1 MSVLGPRV
9 QSRSATL
16 LIVLVAHGLLLW
28 CIWRVRT
35 PVSAE
40 VETFVSMLSFVTQ
53 TPSQGMTASIPPATG
68 RSAATHQRAAGP
80 SRQPLLLPSAPPPQA
95 AATIITLPT
104 APRIRIDWTAQLQG
118 AARTELDQEETARKQ
133 LRALTRRYEVDP
145 DPRNPG
151 LAPSRSYRWYEAG
164 IHRID
169 TRGQLPVLVLNDRCV
184 MLMFILPF
192 CRIGHIEIHGDLFDG
207 AAAVH
212 DARLS
217 TPGPNEVP

>member
-28 CIWRVRT
+28 GIGRVRT
-35 PVSAE
+35 PVTAE

-53 TPSQGMTASIPPATG
+53 TPSQRMTASIPPATG
-68 RSAATHQRAAGP
+68 QSAATHQRAAGL
-80 SRQPLLLPSAPPPQA
+80 SRRPLLVPPLQDSATA
-95 AATIITLPT
+95 ITLPT
-104 APRIRIDWTAQLQG
+104 KPRMRIDWTAQLQG
-118 AARTELDQEETARKQ
+118 AARTEVDQEETARKQ

-151 LAPSRSYRWYEAG
+151 LAPSRNYRWYEAG

-212 DARLS
+212 DEKLS